1 MDRQSEILLL
11 GGGLLLLL
19 MRRNHHRS
27 LQLAPPLPAANATP
41 IPRATAVVAD
51 VEPRNAGRAV
61 GTAAYRALNTHPVQL
76 RGVKRFSMVNEEEER
91 EMFLDMP
98 RGTRMLF
105 NCAKQTVY
113 YVDPS
118 MYDNVT
124 WAPGAVPEWKVY
136 ERN

>member
-27 LQLAPPLPAANATP
+27 LQLAPPLPAANAVP
-41 IPRATAVVAD
+41 VPRTTAVAS
-51 VEPRNAGRAV
+51 EPGAVGRAV

-124 WAPGAVPEWKVY
+124 WAPGTVPEWKVY